1 MSVIL
6 HFKDGTTYT
15 NTLATQVIPYPGN
28 NAFLQLADSSNPPI
42 VRAVAP
48 VCNLEVAEID
58 N

>member
-15 NTLATQVIPYPGN
+15 NTQAANVVPYPGDN
-28 NAFLQLADSSNPPI
+28 SFIQLVDANTPPI
-42 VRAVAP
+42 VRVMAS